1 MFGFGKKK
9 QGIEGLK
16 EQAAS
21 QEASMDLAKLAET
34 YYEMGKAYAKE
45 GDLERSRL
53 YLERSC
59 TIYSNFDEVYDKCG
73 KFMDD
78 CDERIGNLEGEALLG
93 NELLE
98 QVEEKA
104 EVLSNRQKYYW
115 GLMSLARFQ
124 VVFQH
129 LADCDNCRILGELS
143 QVLNMLYRTINENV
157 RMEDLDYS
165 LDFITR
171 FYDFGDSEAFVNT
184 KNQAALDSGAA
195 IQLFDLNGNSTVT
208 LLHLFV
214 DKFISL
220 LRDGFDTVEENEE
233 AELDFIPCTLLI
245 DYYLRT
251 RYEELRKIPQIQAE
265 ISRIWAD
272 YDFVKGN
279 PDAQEVIHRLEQ
291 YRRMDILK

>member
-104 EVLSNRQKYYW
+104 EVLSNRQKY
-115 GLMSLARFQ
+115 
-124 VVFQH
+124 
-129 LADCDNCRILGELS
+129 
-143 QVLNMLYRTINENV
+143 
-157 RMEDLDYS
+157 
-165 LDFITR
+165 
-171 FYDFGDSEAFVNT
+171 
-184 KNQAALDSGAA
+184 
-195 IQLFDLNGNSTVT
+195 
-208 LLHLFV
+208 
-214 DKFISL
+214 
-220 LRDGFDTVEENEE
+220 
-233 AELDFIPCTLLI
+233 
-245 DYYLRT
+245 
-251 RYEELRKIPQIQAE
+251 
-265 ISRIWAD
+265 
-272 YDFVKGN
+272 
-279 PDAQEVIHRLEQ
+279 
-291 YRRMDILK
+291 